1 MQNPDF
7 NSPTERMLVAA
18 HKWLDSRIDLHT
30 GFTGKIYRYLYFLY
44 KDIAD
49 KKTIDAILK
58 YIHPGTFVIDVG
70 ANIGSFSRTICLRSP
85 ATVLAFEPE
94 ESNFR
99 ELRDV
104 IVSTKLTGRVL
115 PHMYALSDNTG
126 TATLYLSDLAPTDHK
141 LINSRSTQTVNV
153 DAITLDDFMSSLP
166 EHLKAPVSF
175 VKIDVQ
181 GGELMVLSGMK
192 HTLTENNFPPIMVE
206 YSPSDLSAA
215 NVTPD
220 EFFDAFHKLGYRPH
234 QLPELA
240 AKDPSWFTQNTRAYR
255 NILMISA
262 TSRT

>member
-30 GFTGKIYRYLYFLY
+30 GFTGKFYRYLYFLY

-58 YIHPGTFVIDVG
+58 YIHPGTLVIDVG
-70 ANIGSFSRTICLRSP
+70 ANIGSFSRTICLRTP

-99 ELRDV
+99 
-104 IVSTKLTGRVL
+104 
-115 PHMYALSDNTG
+115 
-126 TATLYLSDLAPTDHK
+126 
-141 LINSRSTQTVNV
+141 NSRSTQTVNV

-166 EHLKAPVSF
+166 EHLKARISF

-206 YSPSDLSAA
+206 YSPSDLRAA

-234 QLPELA
+234 QLPELTA
-240 AKDPSWFTQNTRAYR
+240 RDPSWFTKNTRAYR
-255 NILMISA
+255 NILMMSA
-262 TSRT
+262 TSRA